1 MKTQKISEMTNIL
14 TGIDG
19 LDKLFYDKG
28 LKLKSKETTALSIT
42 IIGNSGTSKALFGM
56 QLLLGIY
63 SCLLYTSDAAD
74 DMQCVDLGGRRII
87 KKKKKCN
94 RYTKTQPVPE
104 LQLHLYTNVPHATH
118 TNGATT

>member
-42 IIGNSGTSKALFGM
+42 
-56 QLLLGIY
+56 
-63 SCLLYTSDAAD
+63 CLLYTSDAAD